1 VRLRRIKIGYI
12 NVGAFFNLLA
22 KWIHFL
28 HNRMNPSLIRY
39 ICTKKTSIC
48 MNPFDI
54 KAVDL
59 YCNFN
64 LKKDFAVHTD
74 AGVWCYIKGEY
85 KVRKSFFTASLTSIL
100 N

>member
-1 VRLRRIKIGYI
+1 
-12 NVGAFFNLLA
+12 
-22 KWIHFL
+22 
-28 HNRMNPSLIRY
+28 
-39 ICTKKTSIC
+39 